1 MSNPSWTA
9 FAWRTL
15 DKMEEAK
22 SRRKQEGKTTIHG
35 LLREDGVIV
44 PSSED
49 IEGLT
54 SRGYGT
60 PKEEGLS
67 LAFYEALYL
76 LGKGMLEV
84 KDEKTDKKVSFEELL
99 EKARSFNEDAWV
111 KYLIYRDLRSRGYFV
126 REGFGFG
133 VDFRVYRRG
142 EYGKSTAAY
151 LILGIREGQ
160 PILVE
165 ELARILAR
173 VQSLK
178 KSLILS
184 VISRRGEI
192 VYYSLS
198 RLSFM

>member
-1 MSNPSWTA
+1 
-9 FAWRTL
+9 
-15 DKMEEAK
+15 MEKGKEEK
-22 SRRKQEGKTTIHG
+22 DRRKKDEKTIIHG
-35 LLREDGVIV
+35 LLGEDGVIV

-60 PKEEGLS
+60 PRNGSLT

-76 LGKGMLEV
+76 SSKGILEV
-84 KDEKTDKKVSFEELL
+84 RDEKTNERISFEDLL
-99 EKARSFNEDAWV
+99 EKARSLNEDAWV

-133 VDFRVYRRG
+133 VDFRVYKRG
-142 EYGKSTAAY
+142 EYGKSAAAY
-151 LILGIREGQ
+151 LVLGIREGQ
-160 PILVE
+160 PIVVE
-165 ELARILAR
+165 ELARILTR

-178 KSLILS
+178 KNLILS
-184 VISRRGEI
+184 VINRRGEI
-192 VYYSLS
+192 VYYSVS

>member
-1 MSNPSWTA
+1 
-9 FAWRTL
+9 
-15 DKMEEAK
+15 MEEGKKDK
-22 SRRKQEGKTTIHG
+22 SREKQGGKTIIPG
-35 LLREDGVIV
+35 LLREGSVIV

-60 PKEEGLS
+60 PCDEGLS
-67 LAFYEALYL
+67 LAFYETLYL
-76 LGKGMLEV
+76 LGKGILEV
-84 KDEKTDKKVSFEELL
+84 RDEKTNRKISFEEIL
-99 EKARSFNEDAWV
+99 EKARSFNKNAWV
-111 KYLIYRDLRSRGYFV
+111 KYLVYRDLRSRGYFV

-133 VDFRVYRRG
+133 VDFRVYKRG
-142 EYGKSTAAY
+142 EYGKSAAAY

-160 PILVE
+160 PIAVE
-165 ELARILAR
+165 EIVRILAR

-178 KSLILS
+178 KNLILS

-198 RLSFM
+198 RLSFT